1 MPHRAKIKGTLL
13 YDGSAN
19 PSIST
24 TSDTLLAEADN
35 KGGVSNT
42 ANTHGKNNVP
52 FSNFTIS
59 QNQEKSNKNDKLK
72 HFSCDKSAF
81 SNGNKYSYG
90 IDLIPYT

>member
-1 MPHRAKIKGTLL
+1 MPRRAKIKGTLL

-19 PSIST
+19 PSIAT
-24 TSDTLLAEADN
+24 TGDTLLAEANN

-59 QNQEKSNKNDKLK
+59 
-72 HFSCDKSAF
+72 
-81 SNGNKYSYG
+81 
-90 IDLIPYT
+90 

>member
-42 ANTHGKNNVP
+42 ANTHGKNNVLMQAAQSMLAQANQSS
-52 FSNFTIS
+52 SNVLS
-59 QNQEKSNKNDKLK
+59 LLQ
-72 HFSCDKSAF
+72 
-81 SNGNKYSYG
+81 
-90 IDLIPYT
+90 

>member
-1 MPHRAKIKGTLL
+1 VPLAQVGIIVFNKKGSDDNYTIVSTMPHRAKIKGALL

-19 PSIST
+19 PSIAT
-24 TSDTLLAEADN
+24 TSDTLLAETDN

-59 QNQEKSNKNDKLK
+59 
-72 HFSCDKSAF
+72 
-81 SNGNKYSYG
+81 
-90 IDLIPYT
+90 